1 MNQKRLLTIQDI
13 SCVGQCSLTVA
24 LPILSAMGIETAILP
39 SAVLSTHTGG
49 FKDFTFRDLTE
60 DLPAIKNHW
69 NKEGIKFS
77 VFYTGYVGSARQL
90 DYILDIV
97 NETGT
102 EGAKLVVDPVMGDHG
117 KLYVGFDNA
126 FVERMKQFCA
136 KADVILPNITECAF
150 MLGEEYH
157 KTGHSM
163 EYVEHVINGLRKIG
177 AKNIVITG
185 VEMNDKEQGVAVYNE
200 KTGKISTYFREK
212 VPGVYHGTGDI
223 YSSTFTGAYF
233 LGKSLEESAKIAVD
247 FTVSAIKTT
256 EGDADHW
263 YGVRFE
269 KVLGE
274 LTYLAKE

>member
-49 FKDFTFRDLTE
+49 FKNFTFRDLTD
-60 DLPAIKNHW
+60 DLPGIKNHW
-69 NKEGIKFS
+69 KEQGIRFGA
-77 VFYTGYVGSARQL
+77 FYTGYVGSARQL

-102 EGAKLVVDPVMGDHG
+102 EGAKLIVDPVMGDHG
-117 KLYVGFDNA
+117 RLYVGFDNC

-150 MLGEEYH
+150 MLGEEYRQ
-157 KTGHSM
+157 TGHTM
-163 EYVEHVINGLRKIG
+163 EYVEHVIEGLRKIG
-177 AKNIVITG
+177 AKNIVMTG
-185 VEMNDKEQGVAVYNE
+185 VEMNDREQGVAVYNDE
-200 KTGKISTYFREK
+200 TGKISTYFREK

-223 YSSTFTGAYF
+223 YSSVFSGAYF
-233 LGKSLEESAKIAVD
+233 LGKSLEESARIAVD

-256 EGDADHW
+256 EGDNAHW